1 MITIMFDIPDEL
13 YESLR
18 QHLETHP
25 DWDSDRFGTVSLAL
39 LLLQNGR
46 DEKAIAVTYLNA
58 LYGREVEP

>member
-18 QHLETHP
+18 QHLEAHP
-25 DWDSDRFGTVSLAL
+25 DWDSDRFGTVALAL

-46 DEKAIAVTYLNA
+46 DEKAIAAAYLNA
-58 LYGREVEP
+58 LHGREVEP